1 MGYNVK
7 YFRKYSD
14 NFSMPSEQI
23 SFRLS
28 KGLLALLDDMAD
40 RELRTRTNLIEFILT
55 SWLREH
61 EPDSFDDF
69 GRIIDPSA
77 LDEARKESIE
87 TSRKGR
93 RAPKKPD
100 KQTAPASQ

>member
-1 MGYNVK
+1 
-7 YFRKYSD
+7 
-14 NFSMPSEQI
+14 MPTEQI

-28 KGLLALLDDMAD
+28 KDLLMLLDELAD
-40 RELRTRTNLIEFILT
+40 RELRTRTNLIEYILMN
-55 SWLREH
+55 WLREH

-77 LDEARKESIE
+77 IDEARRESPE
-87 TSRKGR
+87 SNRKGR

-100 KQTAPASQ
+100 K